1 MRRLLITIHA
11 SLILLLVGC
20 DTVPAPVSRP
30 LPEGEGAHP
39 SLGLSPFE
47 PVDRAH
53 TQEPGTT
60 DIIHQAESLLI
71 PYRLRSLLELTGRWS
86 KVRLLPAGS
95 RTADWRV
102 EGRILR
108 SDPDGIQLRMRVL
121 DQENRL
127 LLEKEYAHN
136 PAKGEALFNPLF
148 DAIISDLNQLRF
160 QSAPNEDLARVRFAS
175 DLLPEVFS
183 GYLGETPE
191 GHTTLRRMPTQ
202 DDPVYQRMQLL
213 YTREASLV
221 DAMDAHYGRY
231 YEAIEK
237 PYTIWREA
245 VSGGV
250 KKMSRY
256 EKRSWLDP
264 FLLIAGELTS
274 GGGLFVEA
282 AGGQTAAD
290 KVYEK
295 GRDWSSGYGEKA
307 LHLRNDLDRAG
318 MLVTAEM
325 KPFTVE
331 IQGKV
336 ESLSGTAAEQYK
348 QWRDLLGKMYTKETG
363 ISIE

>member
-1 MRRLLITIHA
+1 
-11 SLILLLVGC
+11 LILLLVGC

-175 DLLPEVFS
+175 DLLPEDTPRCAACLLKTIRYIS
-183 GYLGETPE
+183 GCSCSTLVKPAWSTPWMR
-191 GHTTLRRMPTQ
+191 T
-202 DDPVYQRMQLL
+202 
-213 YTREASLV
+213 
-221 DAMDAHYGRY
+221 MDG
-231 YEAIEK
+231 ITK
-237 PYTIWREA
+237 PSKSRIR
-245 VSGGV
+245 SGV
-250 KKMSRY
+250 KPS
-256 EKRSWLDP
+256 
-264 FLLIAGELTS
+264 
-274 GGGLFVEA
+274 
-282 AGGQTAAD
+282 
-290 KVYEK
+290 
-295 GRDWSSGYGEKA
+295 
-307 LHLRNDLDRAG
+307 
-318 MLVTAEM
+318 
-325 KPFTVE
+325 
-331 IQGKV
+331 
-336 ESLSGTAAEQYK
+336 AAE
-348 QWRDLLGKMYTKETG
+348 
-363 ISIE
+363 